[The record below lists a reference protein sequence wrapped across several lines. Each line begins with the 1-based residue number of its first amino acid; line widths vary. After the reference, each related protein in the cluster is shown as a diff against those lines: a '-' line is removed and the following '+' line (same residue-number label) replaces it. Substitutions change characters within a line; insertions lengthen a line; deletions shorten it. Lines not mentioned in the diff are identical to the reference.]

1 MLAPAKIPAKLRNS
15 LSQYNQL
22 RFDVVQTVETEFT
35 ETREIF
41 REEPTHLSWQ
51 PANKGMKWGDS
62 WVTGWFRGV
71 AAVPISAAGK
81 RLFVRFKTDPVGL
94 FSVEGVLRL
103 NDQLIGG
110 LDCNHH
116 CVLVEESATEG
127 RSFKLSV
134 EAYALHSFPSTMP
147 FSEPIVV
154 DENCREFYG
163 LELVTERPEVSAFVF
178 DLQLLLDAYNV
189 LDANSFRRATIL
201 NCLVGVFECIHA
213 MPTEH
218 DEATWLPGVL
228 KARAVMAPILETRN
242 SASAPEHSVIA
253 HSHIDTAWLWPIAET
268 RRKFSRTYSTMVNLL
283 QQFPEVTFFQ
293 SSPAHAE
300 YLRQDYP
307 ELFSQVKQL
316 IVEGRWE
323 PNGAMWVEPDC
334 NIPNGESLVR
344 QCLIGIQWTREH
356 FNYNPDTFWQP
367 DVFGYS
373 ASLPQILKQCNV
385 EYFCTT
391 KMAWNDT
398 TRFPFDSFRWVGI
411 DGTSVVSHLASI
423 PQWIDAKEVQKEWNW
438 TQHKDAMNGRLL
450 AYGYGDGGG
459 GPRLEDMEQVR
470 RMRDFD
476 GLPKLK
482 NETVSAFMKNMERG
496 AHQLPE
502 YCGELYLELHRGTLT
517 TNGNIKKQNRAT
529 EYDFLRAEMLAVFAQ
544 LEGHSY
550 PKAAFT
556 ALWKR
561 FLILQFHDILPGT
574 SIQRAHEEALQEFD
588 AIRLEL
594 AQIIDQ
600 QSAKITEANVQSIT
614 LFNPLSWP
622 INEWEIETTDALEI
636 PEATMQQVI
645 NLEGNTRLFVADAL
659 LPACGMRPIKTLEKP
674 LQQTTVTPFTV
685 NGSSI
690 ETPYFLAELTEYG
703 SFTSLIDK
711 EARRELVL
719 EETGLNRFMIG
730 EDIPEFWDNWDID
743 SDQELKQVFCGKSEG
758 FTVIANGLLVL
769 QIRQTIHLTKNSTL
783 QQDIFFFARNKRI
796 EFRTSVDWQ
805 DQHMLLKT
813 AFPLRLNV
821 DRARHEIQFGY
832 VERSTHRNTLH
843 DRARFEV
850 SQQKWTDL
858 SEVRYG
864 VALLNNCKYG
874 LGTYRSTLALTLIKS
889 GTHPDPTADKGQ
901 HYFTYA
907 LLPHNGSF
915 NAESVI
921 RPAYELNVKPLV
933 LYSKTQA
940 KETALLSINQPNIIV
955 ESIKWAEEENAFV
968 IRLYEAEKSFTHVRV
983 QLSVPAKKAALTNL
997 LEENATSVPLRDGAV
1012 ELQFNPFEV
1021 LTLLVY
1027 C

>member
-15 LSQYNQL
+15 LTHYNQL
-22 RFDVVQTVETEFT
+22 RFESVYTVETEYT
-35 ETREIF
+35 ETKEIF
-41 REEPTHLSWQ
+41 REEPSHLTWQ
-51 PANKGMKWGDS
+51 PAAQGMKWGDS
-62 WVTGWFRGV
+62 WVTGWFRGT
-71 AAVPISAAGK
+71 ASVPKTAAGK

-94 FSVEGVLRL
+94 FSVEGVLRV
-103 NDQLIGG
+103 NGQLIGG

-116 CVLVEESATEG
+116 CVLVEEKATAG
-127 RSFKLSV
+127 RSMHLSV

-154 DENCREFYG
+154 TKNCREFYG
-163 LELVTERPEVSAFVF
+163 LELVAERPEVSAFVF
-178 DLQLLLDAYNV
+178 DLQLLLDALAV

-213 MPTEH
+213 MPLEH

-228 KARAVMAPILETRN
+228 KARALMAPILETRN

-268 RRKFSRTYSTMVNLL
+268 RRKFSRTYSSMVNLL
-283 QQFPEVTFFQ
+283 EQFPEVTFFQ

-307 ELFSQVKQL
+307 ELFERVKQM
-316 IVEGRWE
+316 VADGRWE

-344 QCLIGIQWTREH
+344 QCLIGIEWTREH

-385 EYFCTT
+385 DYFCTT

-398 TRFPFDSFRWVGI
+398 TRFPYDTFRWVGI

-423 PQWIDAKEVQKEWNW
+423 PQWVDAKEVQKEWNW
-438 TQHKDAMNGRLL
+438 AQHKDGMNGRLL

-459 GPRLEDMEQVR
+459 GPRLEDMEQAR

-482 NETVSAFMKNMERG
+482 NETVSSFMKNVENG

-517 TNGNIKKQNRAT
+517 TNGEIKKQNRAT
-529 EYDFLRAEMLAVFAQ
+529 EFDFLRAEMLSVFAQ

-550 PKAAFT
+550 PKT
-556 ALWKR
+556 ELKELWKR

-574 SIQRAHEEALQEFD
+574 SIQRAHEEAVEEFK
-588 AIRLEL
+588 AIRAEL
-594 AQIIDQ
+594 TVLTGK
-600 QSAKITEANVQSIT
+600 QSAKLIAANNSTVT
-614 LFNPLSWP
+614 LFNPLSWAVSDWEVET
-622 INEWEIETTDALEI
+622 NESVEIAS
-636 PEATMQQVI
+636 ATMQQLT
-645 NLEGNTRLFVADAL
+645 NLAGKKRLFVANAT
-659 LPACGMRPIKTLEKP
+659 LPACGTLGIAKTTQKVP
-674 LQQTTVTPFTV
+674 ASAQTPFKVT
-685 NGSSI
+685 GSTI
-690 ETPYFLAELTEYG
+690 ETPFYNAVLSEYG
-703 SFTSLIDK
+703 SFSSLVDK

-719 EETGLNRFMIG
+719 EESGLNRFMMG
-730 EDIPEFWDNWDID
+730 EDIPEYWDNWDID
-743 SDQELKQVFCGKSEG
+743 SDQELKQEPCGKSDG
-758 FTVIANGLLVL
+758 FEVIANGPLVL
-769 QIRQTIHLTKNSTL
+769 QIRQSIRLSKNSTL
-783 QQDIFFFARNKRI
+783 RQDILFFARNKRI
-796 EFRTSVDWQ
+796 EFRTQVDWQ

-813 AFPLRLNV
+813 AFPLNLNV

-874 LGTYRSTLALTLIKS
+874 LGTYRSTLTLTLIKS
-889 GTHPDPTADKGQ
+889 GTHPDPRADKGQ
-901 HYFTYA
+901 HHFTYA

-915 NAESVI
+915 SAENVI
-921 RPAYELNVKPLV
+921 RPAYEMNIKPSIIAGGV
-933 LYSKTQA
+933 QGKQFS
-940 KETALLSINQPNIIV
+940 LLTIDQPNIIV
-955 ESIKWAEEENAFV
+955 ESIKWAEKEQAFV
-968 IRLYEAEKSFTHVRV
+968 VRLYEAEKSFTHARV
-983 QLSVPAKKAALTNL
+983 HFNVPAKQVTTTNL
-997 LEENATSVPLRDGAV
+997 LEEKPKNVALKDGVV
-1012 ELQFNPFEV
+1012 ELELKPFEV
-1021 LTLLVY
+1021 VTLLVY